1 VDQYLD
7 SAVLVSAAHFPTPG
21 FIVMVKVVFVML
33 RVGESWGA
41 SGAPPDR

>member
-21 FIVMVKVVFVML
+21 FIVT
-33 RVGESWGA
+33 GERGPQFRPA
-41 SGAPPDR
+41 AAAV